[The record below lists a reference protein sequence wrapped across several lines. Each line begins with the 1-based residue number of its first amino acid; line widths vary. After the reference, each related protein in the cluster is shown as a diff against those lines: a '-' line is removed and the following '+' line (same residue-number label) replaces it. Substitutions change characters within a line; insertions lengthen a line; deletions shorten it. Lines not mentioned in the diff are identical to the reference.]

1 MSSDNGPKAYGN
13 WTIPRSTGIG
23 GATVGTTLVGLAL
36 IVISLLAGM
45 FVTWWAGAVTVA
57 VSVII
62 MIPLLRARAG
72 RSGYEA
78 MLLRRQFKR
87 AQRKGENVFRS
98 GPFSRVPGGRYRLP
112 GPLGGTKISEWETA
126 GGQKFAMIHFPRQ
139 NQYTVILRAFAQGG
153 EGVDQDRIDSMVW
166 HWGATLSSFGQ
177 DGDVAGAEAVIENLP
192 ATGIPL
198 NQEVRTLVKGEAPP
212 LAQDIM
218 VESAEQLGTQ
228 RVAMDLRLALS
239 FTATTN
245 ERRKSAQEQSY
256 EVSRRLMAMTP
267 QLGLAGIRVRPMRID
282 EVVEFVHRAY
292 TPSAQ
297 ANLEFGRR
305 AEGSHGVEWEDAG
318 PASAV
323 AHRRRYE
330 HDGATSS
337 VWEMQTPPR
346 GAVTEQVLRNLVA
359 PNGGS
364 SRKRVNIVYR
374 PHSAET
380 AAQLVEQ
387 DYKNAHAAVDT
398 GRAPALTKAQ
408 AKLRLSATE
417 QARQE
422 EARGHGLTRFGML
435 MTVTE
440 DAENGDLPRAE
451 GLLRALSVQSRLKVR
466 RADYYQDLGF
476 AAGLGVGVLLPDH
489 ASVPKLMGA

>member
-1 MSSDNGPKAYGN
+1 MSENNGPKAYGN

-23 GATVGTTLVGLAL
+23 GATIGTTLVGIGLV
-36 IVISLLAGM
+36 IVSLVLGM
-45 FVTWWAGAVTVA
+45 FVTPWVGLIAGL
-57 VSVII
+57 VSVVI
-62 MIPLLRARAG
+62 MIPLLRARQG

-78 MLLRRQFKR
+78 LLLRRQFKK
-87 AQRKGENVFRS
+87 AQRKGETVFKN

-112 GPLGGTKISEWETA
+112 GPLGGTKMTEWQTA
-126 GGQKFAMIHFPRQ
+126 GGQPFAMVHYPRQ
-139 NQYTVILRAFAQGG
+139 NQYTVVLRAFAQGG

-166 HWGATLSSFGQ
+166 NWGAVLSNYGQ
-177 DGDVAGAEAVIENLP
+177 DGDVSGAEAVIETLP

-198 NQEVRTLVKGEAPP
+198 NQEVRTITSPGAPP
-212 LAQDIM
+212 LSQDIM
-218 VESAEQLGTQ
+218 VESARQLGTQ
-228 RVAMDLRLALS
+228 RVAMDCRLTLS

-245 ERRKSAQEQSY
+245 ERRKSAREQSY
-256 EVSRRLMAMTP
+256 EVGRRLMTMTP
-267 QLGLAGIRVRPMRID
+267 QLGLAGIKVRPMRGD

-292 TPSAQ
+292 NPSAQ
-297 ANLEFGRR
+297 SRLELGRR
-305 AEGSHGVEWEDAG
+305 SEEGHGVEWEDAG
-318 PASAV
+318 PASAI

-330 HDGATSS
+330 HDGANSS

-346 GAVTEQVLRNLVA
+346 GAVTEQVLKNLLA
-359 PNGGS
+359 PNGS
-364 SRKRVNIVYR
+364 ASRKRVNIVYR

-408 AKLRLSATE
+408 ARLRLSATE

-440 DAENGDLPRAE
+440 DAENGDVPRAE
-451 GLLRALSVQSRLKVR
+451 GLLQALSVQSRLKVR

-476 AAGLGVGVLLPDH
+476 AAGLGIGVLLPDH